1 MLQRFAPL
9 AAPALFALTAM
20 ASPAPPAKAPPAADV
35 YVAIRT
41 DQGTITLDLDAAHA
55 PVTTANFLHYV
66 DTRKFDGTKFYRAMH
81 LDWGAQPNG
90 LIQGG
95 IGADP
100 KLAYKP
106 IAHEPTSKTGIL
118 HKAGTISMARFAPG
132 SAMGDFSILLSD
144 MPGLDADPTSA
155 DPDKQ
160 AGFAAFGHVVEGMD
174 VVRKIWDL
182 PRSPTKGEGFLKG
195 QMLEVPVRVLT
206 VRRVVPPPPP
216 AAPAPPPTGAPAAT
230 ATSAPA

>member
-1 MLQRFAPL
+1 MLKRFALL
-9 AAPALFALTAM
+9 AVPALLALSGATPPAPAG
-20 ASPAPPAKAPPAADV
+20 KAPSATDV

-55 PVTTANFLHYV
+55 PVSTANFLHYV
-66 DTRKFDGTKFYRAMH
+66 DTRRFDGIKFYRAMH
-81 LDWGAQPNG
+81 LDWGQQPNG

-100 KLAYKP
+100 KLAFKP
-106 IAHEPTSKTGIL
+106 IAHEPTDRTGIL

-144 MPGLDADPTSA
+144 MPGLDADPASA
-155 DPDKQ
+155 DPDKK

-174 VVRKIWDL
+174 VVRRIWDL
-182 PRSPTKGEGFLKG
+182 PRSPTRGEGFLKG
-195 QMLEVPVRVLT
+195 QMLEVPVKVLT
-206 VRRVVPPPPP
+206 VRRVAPPPPP
-216 AAPAPPPTGAPAAT
+216 AAPAPPSPEAPTSA
-230 ATSAPA
+230 ATSAPS